1 MPRKLICASPPPW
14 HRLNPISR
22 FIVSPSRVCQILS
35 HTHTQSQTVRHMD
48 LQAKIPHESRL
59 ITNNYW
65 SFCASMCMS
74 VCVCILWLLQS
85 NEWNWIAVPQVELT
99 QPNALSSQSH
109 AHTEAIWDSKLKRLN
124 HSNSLTTN
132 THNNTLWHTLLGMLH
147 MHTTVWG
154 NATVL
159 MCGICYTR
167 THSKLPTNSRM

>member
-1 MPRKLICASPPPW
+1 MCVKFS
-14 HRLNPISR
+14 
-22 FIVSPSRVCQILS
+22 LS
-35 HTHTQSQTVRHMD
+35 HTRSQTVRHMD

-65 SFCASMCMS
+65 SFCASMCMCVCVRMS
-74 VCVCILWLLQS
+74 VCVCILWLFQS

-99 QPNALSSQSH
+99 QANALSSQSH

-132 THNNTLWHTLLGMLH
+132 THNNTLWYTLLD

-154 NATVL
+154 TVL